1 MKTRKKQTY
10 NEKAREAS
18 DTKKVV
24 PLVPKNPAQKN
35 YIECIN
41 RFPQVFVTGPA
52 GTGKTYIA
60 AAIAADMFLRKDVS
74 KVILTRPNIP
84 AGKSLGFFAGSIEE
98 KIAPWVVP
106 LTEVLEHRLGKGRFE
121 VALKRKDIEI
131 VPFEVMRGR
140 SFNNAFVI
148 LDEGQNLT
156 PHEMKMFLTR
166 IGENTKVVVNGDLLQ
181 HDLKESSG
189 LAKAIDLIFKCNIE
203 AAVCHF
209 THDDVVRSGI
219 CAQWTRAWG

>member
-1 MKTRKKQTY
+1 VRKKTY
-10 NEKAREAS
+10 NDKVREAS
-18 DTKKVV
+18 DNKKVQ

-35 YIECIN
+35 YIECIK
-41 RFPQVFVTGPA
+41 RFPQIFVTGPA

-60 AAIAADMFLRKDVS
+60 ASVAADMFLS
-74 KVILTRPNIP
+74 KSIKKIILTRPNIP
-84 AGKSLGFFAGSIEE
+84 AGKSLGFFAGTIED
-98 KIAPWVVP
+98 KIAPWVIP
-106 LTEVLEHRLGKGRFE
+106 LTEVLEQRLGKGRFE
-121 VALKRKDIEI
+121 IAMKRKDIEI

-166 IGENTKVVVNGDLLQ
+166 IGEDTKVLVNGDLLQ
-181 HDLKESSG
+181 HDLKEKSG
-189 LAKAIDLIFKCNIE
+189 LAVAIDLIFKHNIE

-209 THDDVVRSGI
+209 NHDDVVRSGI

>member
-1 MKTRKKQTY
+1 VRKKTY
-10 NEKAREAS
+10 KAKVTEAS
-18 DTKKVV
+18 DNRRVS
-24 PLVPKNPAQKN
+24 PLLPKNPAQKN
-35 YIECIN
+35 YIECIY

-60 AAIAADMFLRKDVS
+60 AAIAADMYLRNQIRKI
-74 KVILTRPNIP
+74 ILTRPNIP
-84 AGKSLGFFAGSIEE
+84 AGKSLGFFAGTIED

-106 LTEVLEHRLGKGRFE
+106 LTEVLEDRLGKGKYE
-121 VALKRKDIEI
+121 IALKRKDIEI

-166 IGENTKVVVNGDLLQ
+166 IGEDTKVIVNGDLLQ
-181 HDLKESSG
+181 HDLRETSG
-189 LAKAIDLIFKCNIE
+189 LSVAIDLIFKHNIE

-209 THDDVVRSGI
+209 DHDDVVRSGI
-219 CAQWTRAWG
+219 CAQWTRAFG

>member
-1 MKTRKKQTY
+1 MRKKTY
-10 NEKAREAS
+10 NDKVREAS
-18 DTKKVV
+18 DNTKVQ

-41 RFPQVFVTGPA
+41 RFPQIFVTGPA

-60 AAIAADMFLRKDVS
+60 AASAADMFLRKDV
-74 KVILTRPNIP
+74 KKIILTRPNIP
-84 AGKSLGFFAGSIEE
+84 AGKSLGFFAGTIED
-98 KIAPWVVP
+98 KIRPWVIP
-106 LTEVLEHRLGKGRFE
+106 LTEVLEQRLGKGRFE
-121 VALKRKDIEI
+121 IAMKRKDIEI

-166 IGENTKVVVNGDLLQ
+166 IGEDTKVLVNGDLLQ
-181 HDLKESSG
+181 HDLKEKSG
-189 LAKAIDLIFKCNIE
+189 LAVAIDLIFKHNIE

-209 THDDVVRSGI
+209 NHDDVVRSGI

>member
-1 MKTRKKQTY
+1 VRKKTY
-10 NEKAREAS
+10 NDKVREAS
-18 DTKKVV
+18 DNKKVQ

-41 RFPQVFVTGPA
+41 RFPQIFVTGPA

-60 AAIAADMFLRKDVS
+60 AAMAADMFLRKDV
-74 KVILTRPNIP
+74 KKIILTRPNIP
-84 AGKSLGFFAGSIEE
+84 AGKSLGFFAGTIED
-98 KIAPWVVP
+98 KIRPWVIP
-106 LTEVLEHRLGKGRFE
+106 LTEVLEQRLGKGRFE
-121 VALKRKDIEI
+121 IAMKRKDIEI

-166 IGENTKVVVNGDLLQ
+166 IGEDTKVLVNGDLLQ
-181 HDLKESSG
+181 HDLKEKSG
-189 LAKAIDLIFKCNIE
+189 LAVAIDLIFKHNIE

-209 THDDVVRSGI
+209 NHDDVVRSGI

>member
-1 MKTRKKQTY
+1 MRKRTY
-10 NEKAREAS
+10 K
-18 DTKKVV
+18 DKVLAAPENNRV
-24 PLVPKNPAQKN
+24 SPLLPKNPAQKN
-35 YIECIN
+35 YIECIY

-60 AAIAADMFLRKDVS
+60 AAIAADMFMRNQIRKI
-74 KVILTRPNIP
+74 ILTRPNIP
-84 AGKSLGFFAGSIEE
+84 AGKSLGFFAGTIED

-106 LTEVLEHRLGKGRFE
+106 LTEVLSEKLGKGRYE
-121 VALKRKDIEI
+121 IALKRKDIEI

-166 IGENTKVVVNGDLLQ
+166 IGEDTKVIVNGDLLQ
-181 HDLKESSG
+181 HDLKETSG
-189 LAKAIDLIFKCNIE
+189 LAVAIDLIFKHNID
-203 AAVCHF
+203 AAVCRF
-209 THDDVVRSGI
+209 NFDDVVRSGI
-219 CAQWTRAWG
+219 CAQWTRAFG

>member
-1 MKTRKKQTY
+1 MRKKSTY
-10 NEKAREAS
+10 KLKVEHIEAAS
-18 DTKKVV
+18 HKRA
-24 PLVPKNPAQKN
+24 PSLVPKNPAQKN
-35 YIECIN
+35 YIDCIY
-41 RFPQVFVTGPA
+41 RYPQVFVTGPA

-60 AAIAADMFLRKDVS
+60 ASIAAELYAKHQIH
-74 KVILTRPNIP
+74 KIILTRPNIP
-84 AGKSLGFFAGSIEE
+84 AGKSLGFFAGTIED

-106 LTEVLEHRLGKGRFE
+106 LTEVLEEKLGKNKYE
-121 VALKRKDIEI
+121 LAHKRGDIEI

-166 IGENTKVVVNGDLLQ
+166 IGEDSKVIVNGDISQ
-181 HDLKESSG
+181 HDLKGDSG
-189 LAKAIDLIFKCNIE
+189 LQVAIDLLHKHDIPAAHCN
-203 AAVCHF
+203 F

-219 CAQWTRAWG
+219 CAAWTRAFG

>member
-1 MKTRKKQTY
+1 MRKKTY
-10 NEKAREAS
+10 NDKVREAS
-18 DTKKVV
+18 DNKKVQ

-41 RFPQVFVTGPA
+41 RFPQIFVTGPA

-60 AAIAADMFLRKDVS
+60 AAMAADMFLRKDV
-74 KVILTRPNIP
+74 KKIILTRPNIP
-84 AGKSLGFFAGSIEE
+84 AGKSLGYFAGTIED
-98 KIAPWVVP
+98 KIAPWVIP
-106 LTEVLEHRLGKGRFE
+106 LTEVLEQRLGKGRFE
-121 VALKRKDIEI
+121 IAMKRKDIEI

-166 IGENTKVVVNGDLLQ
+166 IGEDTKVLVNGDLLQ
-181 HDLKESSG
+181 HDLKEKSG
-189 LAKAIDLIFKCNIE
+189 LAVAIDLIFKHNIE

-209 THDDVVRSGI
+209 NHDDVVRSGI

>member
-1 MKTRKKQTY
+1 MRKKTY
-10 NEKAREAS
+10 KEKVREAS
-18 DTKKVV
+18 DNKKVQ

-35 YIECIN
+35 YIECIY

-60 AAIAADMFLRKDVS
+60 ASIAAELFIQKRIS
-74 KVILTRPNIP
+74 KIILTRPNIP
-84 AGKSLGFFAGSIEE
+84 AGKSLGFFAGTIEE

-106 LTEVLEHRLGKGRFE
+106 LTEVLQQRLGQGRYE
-121 VALKRKDIEI
+121 IALKRKDIEI

-166 IGENTKVVVNGDLLQ
+166 IGEDTKVVINGDLLQ
-181 HDLKESSG
+181 HDLKDTSG
-189 LAKAIDLIFKCNIE
+189 LSIAIDLIFKYNIE

>member
-1 MKTRKKQTY
+1 MRKKTY
-10 NEKAREAS
+10 NEKVREAS
-18 DTKKVV
+18 DNKRVL

-35 YIECIN
+35 YIECIY

-60 AAIAADMFLRKDVS
+60 ASIAADLFNRKQIS
-74 KVILTRPNIP
+74 KIILTRPNIP
-84 AGKSLGFFAGSIEE
+84 AGKSLGFFAGTIEE

-106 LTEVLEHRLGKGRFE
+106 LTEVLEERLGKGRYE
-121 VALKRKDIEI
+121 IAIKRKDIEI

-166 IGENTKVVVNGDLLQ
+166 IGEDTKVIVNGDLLQ
-181 HDLKESSG
+181 HDLKDHSG
-189 LAKAIDLIFKCNIE
+189 LAVAIDLIFKHNIE
-203 AAVCHF
+203 AAVCNF

>member
-10 NEKAREAS
+10 NEKVREAS

-60 AAIAADMFLRKDVS
+60 AAIAADMFLRKEVS

-140 SFNNAFVI
+140 SFNDAFVI

-181 HDLKESSG
+181 HDLKETSG
-189 LAKAIDLIFKCNIE
+189 LSKAIDLIFKFNIE

>member
-1 MKTRKKQTY
+1 M
-10 NEKAREAS
+10 
-18 DTKKVV
+18 
-24 PLVPKNPAQKN
+24 PKNPAQKN

-41 RFPQVFVTGPA
+41 RFPQIFVTGPA

-60 AAIAADMFLRKDVS
+60 AAMAADMFLRKDVS
-74 KVILTRPNIP
+74 KIVLTRPNIP
-84 AGKSLGFFAGSIEE
+84 AGKSLGFFAGTIEE
-98 KIAPWVVP
+98 KIAPWVIP
-106 LTEVLEHRLGKGRFE
+106 LTEVLEQRLGKGRFE
-121 VALKRKDIEI
+121 IAMKRKDIEI

-140 SFNNAFVI
+140 SFNNCFVI

-166 IGENTKVVVNGDLLQ
+166 IGEDTKVLVNGDLLQ
-181 HDLKESSG
+181 HDLKVHSG
-189 LAKAIDLIFKCNIE
+189 LAVAIDLIFKHNIE
-203 AAVCHF
+203 AAVCNF

>member
-1 MKTRKKQTY
+1 MRKKTY
-10 NEKAREAS
+10 KEKVREAS
-18 DTKKVV
+18 DNRQVQ

-35 YIECIN
+35 YMECIY

-60 AAIAADMFLRKDVS
+60 ASIAADMFNRKQIS
-74 KVILTRPNIP
+74 KIILTRPNIP
-84 AGKSLGFFAGSIEE
+84 AGKSLGFFAGTIEE
-98 KIAPWVVP
+98 KIAPWVIP
-106 LTEVLEHRLGKGRFE
+106 LTEVLEHRLGKSRYE
-121 VALKRKDIEI
+121 IALKRKDIEI

-166 IGENTKVVVNGDLLQ
+166 IGEDTKVIVNGDLLQ
-181 HDLKESSG
+181 HDLKAESG
-189 LAKAIDLIFKCNIE
+189 LSIAIDLIFKHNIE

-209 THDDVVRSGI
+209 NHDDVVRSGI

>member
-10 NEKAREAS
+10 NEKVREAS

-35 YIECIN
+35 YIECIH

-60 AAIAADMFLRKDVS
+60 AAIAADMFLHKEVS
-74 KVILTRPNIP
+74 KIILTRPNIP

-140 SFNNAFVI
+140 SFNDAFVI

-181 HDLKESSG
+181 HDLKETSG
-189 LAKAIDLIFKCNIE
+189 LSKAIDLIFKFNIE

>member
-1 MKTRKKQTY
+1 VRKKTY
-10 NEKAREAS
+10 NDKVREAS
-18 DTKKVV
+18 DNKKVQ

-35 YIECIN
+35 YIECIK
-41 RFPQVFVTGPA
+41 RFPQIFVTGPA

-60 AAIAADMFLRKDVS
+60 ASVAADMFLS
-74 KVILTRPNIP
+74 KSIKKIILTRPNIP
-84 AGKSLGFFAGSIEE
+84 AGKSLGFFAGTIDD
-98 KIAPWVVP
+98 KIAPWVIP
-106 LTEVLEHRLGKGRFE
+106 LTEVLEQRLGKGRFE
-121 VALKRKDIEI
+121 IAMKRKDIEI

-166 IGENTKVVVNGDLLQ
+166 IGEDTKVLVNGDLLQ
-181 HDLKESSG
+181 HDLKEKSG
-189 LAKAIDLIFKCNIE
+189 LAVAIDLIFKHNIE

-209 THDDVVRSGI
+209 NHDDVVRSGI

>member
-1 MKTRKKQTY
+1 MRKKTY
-10 NEKAREAS
+10 NDKVREAS
-18 DTKKVV
+18 DNKKVQ

-41 RFPQVFVTGPA
+41 RFPQIFVTGPA

-60 AAIAADMFLRKDVS
+60 AAMAADMFLRKDV
-74 KVILTRPNIP
+74 KKIILTRPNIP
-84 AGKSLGFFAGSIEE
+84 AGKSLGFFAGTIED
-98 KIAPWVVP
+98 KIRPWVIP
-106 LTEVLEHRLGKGRFE
+106 LTEVLEQRLGKGRFE
-121 VALKRKDIEI
+121 IAMKRKDIEI

-166 IGENTKVVVNGDLLQ
+166 IGEDTKVLVNGDLLQ
-181 HDLKESSG
+181 HDLKEKSG
-189 LAKAIDLIFKCNIE
+189 LAVAIDLIFKHNIE

-209 THDDVVRSGI
+209 NHDDVVRSGI

>member
-1 MKTRKKQTY
+1 VRKKTY
-10 NEKAREAS
+10 NEKVKEAS
-18 DTKKVV
+18 DNKKVM
-24 PLVPKNPAQKN
+24 PLLPKNPAQKN

-41 RFPQVFVTGPA
+41 RFPQIFVTGPA

-60 AAIAADMFLRKDVS
+60 AAMAADMFLRKDVR
-74 KVILTRPNIP
+74 KIVLTRPNIP
-84 AGKSLGFFAGSIEE
+84 AGKSLGFFAGTIEE
-98 KIAPWVVP
+98 KIAPWVIP
-106 LTEVLEHRLGKGRFE
+106 LTEVLEQRLGKGRFE
-121 VALKRKDIEI
+121 IAMKRKDIEI

-140 SFNNAFVI
+140 SFNNCFVI

-166 IGENTKVVVNGDLLQ
+166 IGEDTKVLVNGDLLQ
-181 HDLKESSG
+181 HDLKVHSG
-189 LAKAIDLIFKCNIE
+189 LSVAIDLIFKHNIE
-203 AAVCHF
+203 AAVCNF